1 MLSCA
6 NKTQSEYNNFLFNLS
21 DTKKTCKEP
30 ETIAQQRQQQQQQ
43 HQDNKQQQQ

>member
-21 DTKKTCKEP
+21 DTKKTCKEQ

-43 HQDNKQQQQ
+43 QQHRKL